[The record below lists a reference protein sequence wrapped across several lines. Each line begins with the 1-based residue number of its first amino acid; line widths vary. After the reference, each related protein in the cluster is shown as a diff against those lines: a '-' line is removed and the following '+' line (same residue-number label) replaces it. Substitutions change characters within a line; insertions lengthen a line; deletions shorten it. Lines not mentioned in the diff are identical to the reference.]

1 MQVIYKKDLKKQGK
15 KGEIKN
21 VKDGYAENFLIK
33 NGYAVPATN
42 ENMKILERE
51 NKNASDLD
59 KKMQEEAKSLKEKLE
74 KETITFKVR
83 TGEGDRVFG
92 SISAKQIKDEL
103 SKKDYKIDK
112 NKIIIENQIASLGF
126 HYVKIELYQ
135 KIEAKI
141 RIHVIK

>member
-1 MQVIYKKDLKKQGK
+1 MQVIFKKDLKKQGK

-42 ENMKILERE
+42 ENMKILQRE
-51 NKNASDLD
+51 KKNAEDLD
-59 KKMQEEAKSLKEKLE
+59 TKLKEEAEKTKAKLE
-74 KETITFKVR
+74 KETFTFKVR

-126 HYVKIELYQ
+126 HYVKIELYT
-135 KIEAKI
+135 KIFAKVK
-141 RIHVIK
+141 IHVIK

>member
-1 MQVIYKKDLKKQGK
+1 MQVIFKKDLKKQGK

-59 KKMQEEAKSLKEKLE
+59 KKMQEELVFALTCRMADIEECERIYNVYTNATAEEYINATAEEYIKGIPGLSPKWAK
-74 KETITFKVR
+74 TFAR
-83 TGEGDRVFG
+83 GDRDKAE
-92 SISAKQIKDEL
+92 SIRGFLD
-103 SKKDYKIDK
+103 KKGGV
-112 NKIIIENQIASLGF
+112 NNG
-126 HYVKIELYQ
+126 
-135 KIEAKI
+135 
-141 RIHVIK
+141 